1 MSSGAKCF
9 KRNGLI
15 FGFVVIVEFCAQ
27 VFRKKIV
34 KVISMLKSVNNEL
47 YSINW
52 GNVLGEVQKIG
63 VWSVSAL
70 MMAGRFVQIVHFWL
84 LSHGFFGLNIQCLSV
99 LYIRLS
105 TCVN

>member
-47 YSINW
+47 YSIN
-52 GNVLGEVQKIG
+52 
-63 VWSVSAL
+63 
-70 MMAGRFVQIVHFWL
+70 
-84 LSHGFFGLNIQCLSV
+84 
-99 LYIRLS
+99 
-105 TCVN
+105 